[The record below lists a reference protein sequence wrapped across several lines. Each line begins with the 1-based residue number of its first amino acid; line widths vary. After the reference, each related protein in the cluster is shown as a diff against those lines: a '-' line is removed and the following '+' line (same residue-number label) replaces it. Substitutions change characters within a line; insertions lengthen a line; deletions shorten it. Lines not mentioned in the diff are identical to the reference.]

1 MSARRITH
9 RSGRRRWPSLARAG
23 TRAALPLA
31 FVPFV
36 VLLGLVL
43 VAPTITFL
51 RYAFEHGLRD
61 WSDFLDSPF
70 KVDGVTRTLAIA
82 AETTVLCV
90 LLGYIYAGALMLA
103 SPRWRG
109 ALLALVVLPF
119 VTSILVRTYGWI
131 VILGNEGP
139 INRLLRLIGGQD
151 AGVTLLYN
159 RTGLMTGMV
168 HVMLPFFVLPLYS
181 VWSQVPPRLR
191 QASRSLGANQVE
203 TFVRVDLPLTAP
215 GAAAGAILVF
225 ITSLGFFITPA
236 LLGGQGDV
244 MVSQL
249 IDRELT
255 ASVDLNQASV
265 LATVLLGAVLAVVV
279 LFRLFYPLELLF
291 VQDAQ
296 TIGRGRR
303 RLTDRGR
310 DVAGNRTLS
319 RVRRAFSAALSR
331 MPWAALTKVGG
342 AVLGGFFLLPLL
354 VVIPISL
361 TGESYLH
368 FPPDSLSLRWFD
380 QVIHDGSWQRA
391 ALNSLITGTIATAI
405 AFAVGMPL
413 AFALVRSRIGTRVK
427 GWIMLSATIS
437 VMIPLIVLALGVY
450 GWYLDEHL
458 LGSRLAL
465 AAAQAVL
472 GLPFLLMI
480 VMAGLRDF
488 DIRLE
493 RASRS
498 LGANSATTLRLITI
512 PLVQRA
518 IWAGLLFAFLQS
530 FDELLIA
537 RAVTDVDTK
546 TLPVKMWEGANE
558 EISPALAA
566 VSVLSLTMTVL
577 AVMALAGVRRTRRRL
592 P

>member
-1 MSARRITH
+1 MSARPLSH
-9 RSGRRRWPSLARAG
+9 RPGRGSWPSLVRARAG
-23 TRAALPLA
+23 LPLS

-36 VLLGLVL
+36 ALLGLVL

-51 RYAFEHGLRD
+51 TYAFEHGLRD
-61 WSDFLDSPF
+61 WSDFLDSPA
-70 KVDGVTRTLAIA
+70 KIDGVVRTLIIA
-82 AETTVLCV
+82 AETTALCV
-90 LLGYIYAGALMLA
+90 VLGYVYAGALVLA
-103 SPRWRG
+103 SPRWR
-109 ALLALVVLPF
+109 AVLLALVVLPF
-119 VTSILVRTYGWI
+119 LTSILVRTYGWI

-139 INRLLRLIGGQD
+139 INRLLRLVGGQD

-168 HVMLPFFVLPLYS
+168 HVMLPFFVLPLYA

-191 QASRSLGANQVE
+191 QASRSLGANGVE
-203 TFVRVDLPLTAP
+203 TFLRVDLPLTVP
-215 GAAAGAILVF
+215 GAAAGGILVF

-265 LATVLLGAVLAVVV
+265 LATVLLGAVLAVVA

-296 TIGRGRR
+296 AINHGRRRMLGRRPVARNRQGRGR
-303 RLTDRGR
+303 LALG
-310 DVAGNRTLS
+310 
-319 RVRRAFSAALSR
+319 AALNR
-331 MPWAALTKVGG
+331 LPWATVTKVGG
-342 AVLGGFFLLPLL
+342 GVLGVFFLLPLL
-354 VVIPISL
+354 VVVPISL

-380 QVIHDGSWQRA
+380 QVIGDSSWQRA
-391 ALNSLITGTIATAI
+391 AVNSLITGTIATAI

-427 GWIMLSATIS
+427 GVVMLMATIS
-437 VMIPLIVLALGVY
+437 VTIPLIVLALGIY
-450 GWYLDEHL
+450 SWYLDEHL
-458 LGSRLAL
+458 LGNRLAL

-488 DIRLE
+488 DLRLE

-498 LGANSATTLRLITI
+498 LGASTATTLRLITL

-537 RAVTDVDTK
+537 RAVSDVDTQ

-566 VSVLSLTMTVL
+566 VSVLSLGVTLLGV
-577 AVMALAGVRRTRRRL
+577 AALAGVRRTRRRL